1 MDMQK
6 AKSIIAHFSKVE
18 VDEID
23 KSTVMNH
30 TVVPSSLLLHR
41 MYAALANEGYIV
53 EDPTSIV
60 TYGDFLTALS
70 INTKDFILK
79 SVNTETISNKM
90 LEGDVLF
97 SSGIDIEEISLIKNI
112 EDHTSDPFI
121 QENFSKEEIEF
132 CMSKPN
138 PRQSFAGLFSA
149 KEAIV
154 KADHSFKKTKFN
166 KMNIIHDVFGK
177 PMFKDFSIS
186 ISHSAH
192 HVVAIAIK
200 VSAMELQ
207 LLMVNE
213 IKQAVKLER
222 KRIAKFFTIM
232 AAVFL
237 ICINL
242 IFWALSYDFY

>member
-41 MYAALANEGYIV
+41 MYAALADKGYIV
-53 EDPTSIV
+53 EDPSSIV
-60 TYGDFLTALS
+60 TYGDFLTALT

-79 SVNTETISNKM
+79 SVDAETISNEM
-90 LEGDVLF
+90 LEGDFFF

-112 EDHTSDPFI
+112 ENHTRDPFF
-121 QENFSKEEIEF
+121 QENFSKDEIEF

-138 PRQSFAGLFSA
+138 PQQSFAGLFSA

-166 KMNIIHDVFGK
+166 KINITHDIFHK
-177 PMFKDFSIS
+177 PIFKGFSIS

-200 VSAMELQ
+200 VSAMELPS
-207 LLMVNE
+207 LMINE
-213 IKQAVKLER
+213 IKQAVKIER

-232 AAVFL
+232 ATLSL
-237 ICINL
+237 ICITL